1 MALPKID
8 LNFGGAKVP
17 TQSLSARTH
26 SEYTRS
32 PRVQQALRDGAHAR
46 VAGILDAALDTAH
59 ALSGR
64 MTHEPHA
71 PRKSAVP
78 QSRAPTPPKPKIIS
92 SLRAH
97 PVVPP
102 ILIWPAMLVD
112 DWELPKPRLAK
123 EAGSGAATKPRL
135 EALLEARLAEP
146 LSARQALGATP
157 GAAPEP
163 PKVTATTARGVLR
176 KATHG
181 TGEELVRRQRRS
193 RVAAVTPPLGPQTR
207 SSLTTVD
214 RERNPA
220 SLQYSQL
227 ASAILYGASPGALS
241 PEEVPAATRVEEHVT
256 RRSYLPVTRRSHLPE
271 ELSNEALTIGVSDEA
286 MFDAANVFDG
296 RQKRHASLAQRH
308 WERLNRRPESR
319 AANLRFES
327 ALEHVRYNRFVI
339 HKVLPET
346 ESESETFPRW
356 DIRS

>member
-1 MALPKID
+1 M
-8 LNFGGAKVP
+8 
-17 TQSLSARTH
+17 
-26 SEYTRS
+26 
-32 PRVQQALRDGAHAR
+32 
-46 VAGILDAALDTAH
+46 
-59 ALSGR
+59 
-64 MTHEPHA
+64 
-71 PRKSAVP
+71 P

-135 EALLEARLAEP
+135 EALLDARLAEP

-163 PKVTATTARGVLR
+163 PKVTATTARAVLR

-193 RVAAVTPPLGPQTR
+193 RVAAVTPPLVTA
-207 SSLTTVD
+207 LEIAD
-214 RERNPA
+214 RGRNPA

-227 ASAILYGASPGALS
+227 ASAALFGASPGALS
-241 PEEVPAATRVEEHVT
+241 PEEVTADTRVEEHVT
-256 RRSYLPVTRRSHLPE
+256 RRPHLPE
-271 ELSNEALTIGVSDEA
+271 ELSNEAFTMGVSDEA
-286 MFDAANVFDG
+286 IDAANVFDG
-296 RQKRHASLAQRH
+296 RQKRHACLAQRH

-346 ESESETFPRW
+346 ESESETYPRW
-356 DIRS
+356 EIRS

>member
-135 EALLEARLAEP
+135 EALLDARLAEP

-227 ASAILYGASPGALS
+227 ASAALFGASPGALS
-241 PEEVPAATRVEEHVT
+241 PEEVSAHTRVEEHVT
-256 RRSYLPVTRRSHLPE
+256 RRLHLPE
-271 ELSNEALTIGVSDEA
+271 ELSNEAFTRGVSDEA
-286 MFDAANVFDG
+286 IDAANEFDG
-296 RQKRHASLAQRH
+296 RQKRHARLAQRH

-346 ESESETFPRW
+346 ETESETYPRW
-356 DIRS
+356 EIRS

>member
-135 EALLEARLAEP
+135 EALLDARLAEP

-163 PKVTATTARGVLR
+163 PKVTATTARAVLR

-193 RVAAVTPPLGPQTR
+193 RVAAVTPPLVTA
-207 SSLTTVD
+207 LEIAD
-214 RERNPA
+214 RGRNPA

-227 ASAILYGASPGALS
+227 ASAALFGASPGALS
-241 PEEVPAATRVEEHVT
+241 PEEVTADTRVEEHVT
-256 RRSYLPVTRRSHLPE
+256 RRPHLPE
-271 ELSNEALTIGVSDEA
+271 ELSNEAFTMGVSDEA
-286 MFDAANVFDG
+286 IDAANVFDG
-296 RQKRHASLAQRH
+296 RQKRHARHAQRH

-319 AANLRFES
+319 TANLRFES

-346 ESESETFPRW
+346 ESESETYPRW
-356 DIRS
+356 EIRS